1 MHLSHCDV
9 TIRRD
14 QAHLAASMYYEQGL
28 TMDAVA
34 RQLDVSRSTVSRL
47 LAFARNSGIVQIRVT
62 APLTE
67 PGTLAATF
75 LTLFGV
81 RALVVPTLDVD
92 SPATRLNSVAAVA
105 ASRLTELMSPDKT
118 LGVAWGNTVAAVAHH
133 LSPHPMPGSVVV
145 QLNGAANAFDS
156 GTLYSDSIIS
166 AIAKVYDAS
175 AVHYPV
181 PAFFDYVET
190 KEALARERSIRRVAD
205 VIASCDIALFGV
217 GAMDPAMPSHVYAG
231 GYLSAAELRAARED
245 GVVGDVC
252 TILIRED
259 GSTDMALNARASG
272 PAPAQLQ
279 QIPTRLCVVSGR
291 AKVPALVGA
300 LRAGVV
306 TDLIIDSSAARTV
319 LARFQHGRLSESLYI
334 R

>member
-1 MHLSHCDV
+1 
-9 TIRRD
+9 
-14 QAHLAASMYYEQGL
+14 MYYEQGL

-34 RQLDVSRSTVSRL
+34 RRLDVSRSSVSRL
-47 LAFARNSGIVQIRVT
+47 LSYARTSGIVQIRVS

-67 PGTLAATF
+67 PGTLAAEF
-75 LTLFGV
+75 HRMFGV
-81 RALVVPTLDVD
+81 RALIVPTLEVD

-105 ASRLTELMSPDKT
+105 ASRLTELMEPEHT
-118 LGVAWGNTVAAVAHH
+118 LGVAWGNTVSAVIQHIA
-133 LSPHPMPGSVVV
+133 PRPMPGSTIV

-156 GTLYSDSIIS
+156 GTLYADSIIS
-166 AIAKVYDAS
+166 TLANAYDSA

-181 PAFFDYVET
+181 PAFFDFVET
-190 KEALARERSIRRVAD
+190 KQALAKERSIRRVHD
-205 VIASCDIALFGV
+205 VINSCDVALFGV

-231 GYLSAAELRAARED
+231 GYLSTPELRAARED

-252 TILIRED
+252 TVLIRED

-272 PAPAQLQ
+272 PSPAQLKA
-279 QIPTRLCVVSGR
+279 IPTRLCVVSGR
-291 AKVPALVGA
+291 AKVPALLGA

-306 TDLIIDSSAARTV
+306 TDLIIDSSAARS
-319 LARFQHGRLSESLYI
+319 AMNRLRPRPAVPVSKIGEQ